1 MLSFGVGYCTTL
13 LQQKTNTMGTGLERV
28 TKGVSVKM
36 GSVLLQQ
43 PTSNISV
50 AYVHKGLYVT
60 HAAYPLRIGSIG

>member
-1 MLSFGVGYCTTL
+1 
-13 LQQKTNTMGTGLERV
+13 MGIGLERV

-43 PTSNISV
+43 ATSNISV

-60 HAAYPLRIGSIG
+60 QAVYPLRIGSIGW